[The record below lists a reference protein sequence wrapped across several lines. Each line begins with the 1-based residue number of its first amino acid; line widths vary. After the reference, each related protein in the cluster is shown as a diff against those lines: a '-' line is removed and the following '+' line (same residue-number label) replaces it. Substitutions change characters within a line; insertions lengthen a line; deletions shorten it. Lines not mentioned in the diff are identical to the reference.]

1 MKEKWEATRKLF
13 ELNNVWKV
21 TFTKKDGT
29 ERVMLCT
36 RNTDLIPP
44 ENHPKGTGDK
54 QQNYAVMPVWDLE
67 SGGWRSFK
75 IDSIL
80 NMEMI

>member
-1 MKEKWEATRKLF
+1 MKEKWEAAQKLF
-13 ELNNVWKV
+13 ELNDTWKV
-21 TFTKKDGT
+21 TFTKKDGS
-29 ERVMLCT
+29 ERVMVCT
-36 RNTDLIPP
+36 RKLEKIPV
-44 ENHPKGTGDK
+44 ENHPKGNK
-54 QQNYAVMPVWDLE
+54 EINYEVMPVWDLE